1 VKILSMV
8 YKNLIVVE
16 VGSFGLLGLIEKN

>member
-16 VGSFGLLGLIEKN
+16 VGSFGLLGLIE